1 MTNCCVGN
9 VSRGMGM
16 LNVTVNLW
24 VLHDELLR
32 RECIERNGYIKLNV
46 TVNLGVLHDELLRR
60 ECIERNGH
68 VKCYC

>member
-16 LNVTVNLW
+16 
-24 VLHDELLR
+24 
-32 RECIERNGYIKLNV
+32 LNV

-60 ECIERNGH
+60 ECIERNGY